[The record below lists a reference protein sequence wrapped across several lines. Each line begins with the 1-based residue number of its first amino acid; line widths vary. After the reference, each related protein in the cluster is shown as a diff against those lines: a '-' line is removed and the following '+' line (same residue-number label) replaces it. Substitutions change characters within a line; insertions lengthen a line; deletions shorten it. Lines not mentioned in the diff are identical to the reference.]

1 MAAPDYRLDGFQPA
15 SGRVE
20 DDFHWV
26 TINDDTYAGLA
37 AHHTADGRH
46 SFLLFYD
53 GSAIWDV
60 PGTAEYLGVHIE
72 RDLNAHTF
80 TFESIRRPT
89 VPLAQHWLIHRGCPA
104 GAIEP
109 GGSVGPRPADALTA
123 RLEDQLR
130 HHPEGR
136 YTLLDHYTDNPGNFD
151 EGIQVSSLLYD
162 HHPDAADRPYRV
174 FLEETVS
181 SFATYT
187 VREGAFPT
195 AEAANAWMRTRDT
208 PLPLTR
214 EPQAGLGR
222 RAAAAR
228 ARSTTPAPPGPSPT
242 TPLGG
247 AAPAT
252 APSTIRTRG
261 GRR

>member
-26 TINDDTYAGLA
+26 TLGDDTYAGLA
-37 AHHTADGRH
+37 AHHTPDGRH
-46 SFLLFYD
+46 SYLLLYD
-53 GSAIWDV
+53 GAAIWDI
-60 PGTAEYLGVHIE
+60 PGTAEYLAIHIE
-72 RDLNAHTF
+72 RDLNTGTF
-80 TFESIRRPT
+80 TFDAARRPT
-89 VPLAQHWLIHRGCPA
+89 VPLTQHWLIHRGCPA
-104 GAIEP
+104 EAIEP
-109 GGSVGPRPADALTA
+109 DGSVGPRPADALTA

-136 YTLLDHYTDNPGNFD
+136 YTLLSHYTDNPGNNA
-151 EGIQVSSLLYD
+151 EGIQVSTLLYD
-162 HHPDAADRPYRV
+162 HHPDAADTPYRI
-174 FLEETVS
+174 FLEETVP

-195 AEAANAWMRTRDT
+195 AEAADTWMRTRNT
-208 PLPLTR
+208 SLPLTR

-228 ARSTTPAPPGPSPT
+228 ARSTTAAPPGPSPT
-242 TPLGG
+242 TPPGG
-247 AAPAT
+247 TASPP

-261 GRR
+261 GR